1 MGKKL
6 RRKLLA
12 AVSVTLALILFA
24 AAPFTMGIQAGG
36 DPAPAAETVD
46 VWDGE
51 TVTIGWYTEHQSDS
65 SFTLSKASDLAG
77 LAYLVA
83 HRDCYIYY
91 DASGKVD
98 SPKEF
103 YEASQADKSGLMEIN
118 GKTIGKNEN
127 GKDDNGTQILSF
139 RGVSIKLDADLDL
152 AGKPY
157 TPVGTSAS
165 FGGHFD
171 GQNHTISN
179 VYVTP
184 ETATH
189 HYSNILD
196 FGLFGSIAWGG
207 SVSNLTIQNETL
219 DATGSGFENSSQTV
233 NIGGVLSMIHS
244 TGGDGA
250 KATNVTVNGLT
261 VKIGKRTAGRTN
273 LGAVTGQYPNAV
285 NQPFDKIT
293 VNCYVVTNEG
303 TTTVTKSGKNFYGD
317 CGGGTAKDALFTD
330 SSVTVGHGAAATT
343 WSSDGTNHWHNCVRC
358 GNPLEETV
366 VAHNPTEWKQTEDNT
381 KHYQVCECGYQTVAV
396 AHDSLSYEPNDGGE
410 THKVTCDTCDLE
422 VNAAEAHTW
431 EWKDNPANP
440 DKEEIA
446 TCTKCEATGQTR
458 VKHTHVPNKVEK
470 KDPTCTEDGNP
481 EYYTCTGEN
490 GVCDGKYYKDAT
502 CTSEYTAEEIVLKA
516 TGHNKGTGLTKHDAK
531 AATCTEDGNSEYYSC
546 EVCGKYFKS
555 ADGKEEIADKGSV
568 VLKATGHNK
577 GAGLTKHD
585 AKAATCQAEGNI
597 EYYSCEVCGKYFKVA
612 DGKEEITDKGS
623 VTLAKTAHSYKDGV
637 CTVCGEADPNYT
649 APDTSDR
656 LLISGAV
663 LLTAVSGI
671 AVIGLVSKKKKS

>member
-1 MGKKL
+1 MKHRSL
-6 RRKLLA
+6 
-12 AVSVTLALILFA
+12 SVVLALIFVLSTVVTLFA
-24 AAPFTMGIQAGG
+24 LPTSAA
-36 DPAPAAETVD
+36 DPKPD
-46 VWDGE
+46 VWDGK
-51 TVTIGWYTEHQSDS
+51 TITIGWYTEHQDAE
-65 SFTLSKASDLAG
+65 SFTISKASDLAG

-83 HRDCYIYY
+83 HRDWYIYY

-103 YEASQADKSGLMEIN
+103 YETSQADKLAAGLKEL
-118 GKTIGKNEN
+118 KK
-127 GKDDNGTQILSF
+127 GKDSNDTPILSF
-139 RGVSIKLDADLDL
+139 RDVSIKLDADLDL

-184 ETATH
+184 ETALHTGPKGTG
-189 HYSNILD
+189 ILD

-343 WSSDGTNHWHNCVRC
+343 WSSDGTNHWHNCTVC
-358 GNPLEETV
+358 GNPLDTAKHTLKEV
-366 VAHNPTEWKQTEDNT
+366 V
-381 KHYQVCECGYQTVAV
+381 
-396 AHDSLSYEPNDGGE
+396 
-410 THKVTCDTCDLE
+410 
-422 VNAAEAHTW
+422 
-431 EWKDNPANP
+431 
-440 DKEEIA
+440 DKEA
-446 TCTKCEATGQTR
+446 TETEAGS
-458 VKHTHVPNKVEK
+458 KH
-470 KDPTCTEDGNP
+470 
-481 EYYTCTGEN
+481 
-490 GVCDGKYYKDAT
+490 
-502 CTSEYTAEEIVLKA
+502 SE
-516 TGHNKGTGLTKHDAK
+516 
-531 AATCTEDGNSEYYSC
+531 
-546 EVCGKYFKS
+546 
-555 ADGKEEIADKGSV
+555 
-568 VLKATGHNK
+568 
-577 GAGLTKHD
+577 
-585 AKAATCQAEGNI
+585 
-597 EYYSCEVCGKYFKVA
+597 
-612 DGKEEITDKGS
+612 
-623 VTLAKTAHSYKDGV
+623 
-637 CTVCGEADPNYT
+637 CTVCGYKT
-649 APDTSDR
+649 ASKTIPA
-656 LLISGAV
+656 IGSGSAPSTGDAF
-663 LLTAVSGI
+663 LP
-671 AVIGLVSKKKKS
+671 AVILLAGCAAVGYVFGKRRKSR